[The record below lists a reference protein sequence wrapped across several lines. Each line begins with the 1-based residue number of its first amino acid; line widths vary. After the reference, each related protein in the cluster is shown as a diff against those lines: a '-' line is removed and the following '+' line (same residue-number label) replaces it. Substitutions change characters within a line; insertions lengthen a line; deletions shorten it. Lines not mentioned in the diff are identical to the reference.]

1 MKFFIAFI
9 LIISRKY
16 FIIIR
21 YFFTSSKRYNNIDYI
36 PQRKKKK
43 KNFHNSLLILSQDLT
58 SPSSINALWSAN
70 RVPPT
75 VVSRSC
81 VAQSDIYDI
90 LENELAYARYAGT
103 STSTQN
109 SSNLSYHGMNPETMT
124 SIVLI

>member
-1 MKFFIAFI
+1 M
-9 LIISRKY
+9 LY
-16 FIIIR
+16 G
-21 YFFTSSKRYNNIDYI
+21 
-36 PQRKKKK
+36 Q
-43 KNFHNSLLILSQDLT
+43 
-58 SPSSINALWSAN
+58 
-70 RVPPT
+70 PT
-75 VVSRSC
+75 VYHQPFSADLA

>member
-1 MKFFIAFI
+1 MKFFIALI

-21 YFFTSSKRYNNIDYI
+21 YFFTSSKRYNNID
-36 PQRKKKK
+36 
-43 KNFHNSLLILSQDLT
+43 SLLILSQDLT